1 LVAAAVVAR
10 PVRRKQD
17 RLEDRA
23 AAAAQ
28 PLALERRDKVITA
41 ALAVRGGLHMLLAV
55 AAALEQLVE
64 TPLRLRVAQVVLGLP
79 TL

>member
-1 LVAAAVVAR
+1 MVAR

-23 AAAAQ
+23 AVAAQ
-28 PLALERRDKVITA
+28 PLALERLDKAIMA
-41 ALAVRGGLHMLLAV
+41 ALAVREALHLLLAA
-55 AAALEQLVE
+55 AAALARLAEIL
-64 TPLRLRVAQVVLGLP
+64 PLLRVARAALGLP